1 MFEPIDVFLEADEV
15 DTFDTATVYHDNYS
29 EWDGYE
35 CLLSKIAYRIFWFGF
50 GLFVLFS
57 LTFGLFK

>member
-35 CLLSKIAYRIFWFGF
+35 CLLSKIAYRIF
-50 GLFVLFS
+50 GLDLVYSFCLV
-57 LTFGLFK
+57 